1 MKQAK
6 DMITPQFT
14 YDNSG
19 HKIGVFLPIDD
30 WDKLTKIPGVGELSQ
45 MDFLVPDWHEELVK
59 KELKN
64 IAEGNTELVEW
75 SEAKKQFKL

>member
-1 MKQAK
+1 MKQTK
-6 DMITPQFT
+6 EMIMPQFT
-14 YDNSG
+14 YDNNG
-19 HKIGVFLPIDD
+19 NKVGVFLPIDD
-30 WDKLTKIPGVGELSQ
+30 WDKLSKIPGVEKLSQ
-45 MDFLVPDWHEELVK
+45 LDFRVPDWQEELGK